1 MSCKLL
7 RFLLLGCLL
16 IVASQH
22 GFFVSAKK
30 VQATGSYDF
39 RVKHAH
45 SGSRREASPHRVGEK
60 KVRKAPSGPNP
71 VGNHNP
77 HTKQ

>member
-30 VQATGSYDF
+30 VQATGSFQKSLTNNYHMAQN
-39 RVKHAH
+39 RLEK
-45 SGSRREASPHRVGEK
+45 RRFEK
-60 KVRKAPSGPNP
+60 LHPDPTQLEITIHIPSNS
-71 VGNHNP
+71 
-77 HTKQ
+77 